1 MGGVG
6 VELGEDFGVADVGPV
21 AGEFEGLD
29 GGAGLGEGADGV
41 GEFVFAAGGGLEE
54 GGVGED
60 GVTEGVDA
68 GVIPRGSGF
77 AWLGFFAEIGDFE
90 AIIDENGA
98 AFGDFFGV
106 IFDADEGFGG
116 AEVGEFGVIGGID
129 EDIAVAEDEGILSG
143 EVFGEIDDAAGAV
156 LDGLGEVF
164 DGEIESG
171 AVAEVILD
179 DLGAVADD
187 DEDVGDA
194 GELEAGDDMFEDG
207 STADGDHGFGEIGGE
222 FVVFVE
228 LVEQL
233 ICVGVECVFDGECV
247 DAGELSVDEQGVVQS
262 TVHAQGVIR
271 DVVSGAVAALLV
283 EEFSNCAELLF
294 PFFIRCC
301 GDVVEDLIGDIC
313 EFVGDTWVCCT
324 CNRCGMFV
332 ADLPVAE
339 CFSDFGKMHAKFV
352 CCSDSAFSTR
362 V

>member
-1 MGGVG
+1 M
-6 VELGEDFGVADVGPV
+6 GEDFGVADVGPV

-90 AIIDENGA
+90 AIVDENGA

-129 EDIAVAEDEGILSG
+129 EDIAVAEDEGIVSG
-143 EVFGEIDDAAGAV
+143 EIFGEIDDAAGAI

-194 GELEAGDDMFEDG
+194 CELEAGDDVFEDG

-222 FVVFVE
+222 FAHPGAFAGGE
-228 LVEQL
+228 DDGFAGGGGGDHCADSLRKSLMRSMAILIWSRLV
-233 ICVGVECVFDGECV
+233 
-247 DAGELSVDEQGVVQS
+247 A
-262 TVHAQGVIR
+262 
-271 DVVSGAVAALLV
+271 
-283 EEFSNCAELLF
+283 
-294 PFFIRCC
+294 
-301 GDVVEDLIGDIC
+301 
-313 EFVGDTWVCCT
+313 
-324 CNRCGMFV
+324 
-332 ADLPVAE
+332 
-339 CFSDFGKMHAKFV
+339 
-352 CCSDSAFSTR
+352 
-362 V
+362 